1 MEKEKIP
8 NNLDN
13 NKYSSK
19 YTSSKDNY
27 ISKIKNMFA
36 KIIEKNNLNNEI
48 KSLLINIPNFDSKII
63 FQEIDS
69 NQKGYINSLD
79 LVTYLKKYSNNYN
92 EQIIRRFIQQYD
104 KHSHFKLTYDDF
116 NSIII
121 PNNIVENVGKNS
133 DNDIDKNEIFNKIL
147 NNEFQLIIMINQMI
161 IDIKKCDNF
170 ITYEAFISISNNE
183 KNIDKNNM
191 KEFLDDKYDI
201 NDINF
206 LIYYLDMNNDGLI
219 SYDEFEN
226 FFVTLQIN
234 QNEDNNILNIEENEK
249 EYNKKNIEIINNI
262 LNNNI
267 EDELFKEKNNYKN
280 IKYKD
285 NKDNNN
291 IQVINKSINI
301 YNRVQ
306 NKNDINNNNNEIKY
320 QYKKYNYEEQRNNYI
335 NDINYESNS
344 LYTDN
349 QKEFYQ
355 VENNEKDYYIY
366 NNKEINDNNDNNLN
380 EINNKNE
387 FKDKDENISNENDI
401 F

>member
-48 KSLLINIPNFDSKII
+48 KSLLVNIPNFDSKII

-121 PNNIVENVGKNS
+121 PNNKVENVGKNS
-133 DNDIDKNEIFNKIL
+133 DNDIDKNELFNKIL

-183 KNIDKNNM
+183 KNIDKNSM
-191 KEFLDDKYDI
+191 KEFLDDKYDN

-226 FFVTLQIN
+226 FL
-234 QNEDNNILNIEENEK
+234 
-249 EYNKKNIEIINNI
+249 
-262 LNNNI
+262 
-267 EDELFKEKNNYKN
+267 
-280 IKYKD
+280 
-285 NKDNNN
+285 
-291 IQVINKSINI
+291 
-301 YNRVQ
+301 
-306 NKNDINNNNNEIKY
+306 
-320 QYKKYNYEEQRNNYI
+320 
-335 NDINYESNS
+335 
-344 LYTDN
+344 
-349 QKEFYQ
+349 
-355 VENNEKDYYIY
+355 
-366 NNKEINDNNDNNLN
+366 
-380 EINNKNE
+380 
-387 FKDKDENISNENDI
+387 
-401 F
+401 